1 MAGGKAFIGGVSNT
15 GGDPGAIHV
24 VAYPFSESSR
34 IQELQVHEAP
44 VSKMILN
51 YEHSL
56 LFSGSEDGS
65 LAIMAITDRPKGSN
79 LLDVTY
85 TKEVLVPGK
94 LYRELEE
101 EIKLTKEEL
110 LERQKD
116 SESRVTALRSEKER
130 EINGLTRELE
140 DEERKLN
147 REL

>member
-1 MAGGKAFIGGVSNT
+1 M
-15 GGDPGAIHV
+15 
-24 VAYPFSESSR
+24 
-34 IQELQVHEAP
+34 HEGP

-56 LFSGSEDGS
+56 LFSGSDDGS
-65 LAIMAITDRPKGSN
+65 LAIMAISDRPKGSSTV
-79 LLDVTY
+79 DVVI

-94 LYRELEE
+94 VYRELEE

-116 SESRVTALRSEKER
+116 SDNRVAALRTEKER